1 MNAYLLLALLVETC
15 GAGLTPST
23 PLTLD
28 TTSIRKIDNGISP
41 TPSNN
46 KCLYLSFSQLKS
58 KSNHV
63 YCTNGAIPETPQPAP
78 ALINNDDSTSK
89 KIAAQ
94 FKPINLKSIQSTDKN
109 MDQLNQTF
117 KSIDDHLPRAAETDG
132 TKLSFGAVHLDVRQ
146 CKLPWFSDGS
156 NTTDMCLNLNLENGT
171 VLVGLYLERSLE
183 RNHLIEAFYEK
194 NMKFRKSRDL
204 NVSFVDCNTIECL
217 ITFESWKNIRDM
229 NDDVNW
235 ITFTD
240 DGKALELLFATLM
253 AVFVAFMGMY
263 YCYILK
269 KPRLN
274 KETKRENK
282 KSKKIQSYGCLA

>member
-1 MNAYLLLALLVETC
+1 LALLVETC

-23 PLTLD
+23 PPTLD

-41 TPSNN
+41 TPSNNNN

-117 KSIDDHLPRAAETDG
+117 KTFKSIDDHLPRAAETDG

-156 NTTDMCLNLNLENGT
+156 NTTDVCLNLNLENGT
-171 VLVGLYLERSLE
+171 VLFGLYLELSLE
-183 RNHLIEAFYEK
+183 RNHLK
-194 NMKFRKSRDL
+194 
-204 NVSFVDCNTIECL
+204 
-217 ITFESWKNIRDM
+217 
-229 NDDVNW
+229 
-235 ITFTD
+235 
-240 DGKALELLFATLM
+240 
-253 AVFVAFMGMY
+253 
-263 YCYILK
+263 
-269 KPRLN
+269 
-274 KETKRENK
+274 
-282 KSKKIQSYGCLA
+282 